1 MACLP
6 LQLVEISGFAMRI
19 ENETGQNK
27 AENPKPKDRTP
38 SDFS

>member
-6 LQLVEISGFAMRI
+6 LQLVEISGFAMSI
-19 ENETGQNK
+19 KNEMGQNK
-27 AENPKPKDRTP
+27 AENPKPKDQTP